1 MADWHTLPGWT
12 TAHRL
17 EQYGSLGAIR
27 LWVTLCDREY
37 RTPDQEVDDEP
48 LAAPDDMR
56 RCKHCVRTSEERA
69 IPEPTEG
76 QNRGE

>member
-27 LWVTLCDREY
+27 LWITTCGREY
-37 RTPDQEVDDEP
+37 RTPDPELDDTP
-48 LAAPDDMR
+48 VPAPADMR
-56 RCKHCVRTSEERA
+56 RCQPCLRVEEQH
-69 IPEPTEG
+69 TEG
-76 QNRGE
+76 VNP